1 VTARDRVLAAALLLV
16 GVAAGIGVVVLA
28 ANLCPGPTADDPCPD
43 ADRNRALVVG
53 TAAVAIGA
61 LVTGVAFVADYLTH
75 NRIVYRGAW
84 PRAIRRGALTGLA
97 LAAIAGLR
105 LVDALNPFS
114 AGVVVAVAIAIEWFA
129 ARRLDAT

>member
-1 VTARDRVLAAALLLV
+1 
-16 GVAAGIGVVVLA
+16 
-28 ANLCPGPTADDPCPD
+28 
-43 ADRNRALVVG
+43 
-53 TAAVAIGA
+53 
-61 LVTGVAFVADYLTH
+61 
-75 NRIVYRGAW
+75 
-84 PRAIRRGALTGLA
+84 LTGLA